1 MGCAFSKVKEKK
13 GNDKS
18 NSIKVSTD
26 NYNELK
32 IDILNEGATST
43 ISNTKRETY
52 KNKFNE
58 VSNKYAVKNSNTNN
72 NNEIIKNS
80 TKGFTQLNDKKKGEE
95 QRNKYQKTSLLK
107 SKKFIEE
114 KKKEKEKEK
123 QIEQI
128 EVIKYKEK
136 KKEYEKKEEI
146 ICKTKYKEVE
156 KTEKQNKRKERQ
168 KNNEE
173 NIKEKEKEKEKE
185 NKFENNSFKGII
197 NTINNNLIK
206 KKCSSRDKKNCSS
219 ICKIEGLLLEKKKK
233 LLCKNKKEIFIKE
246 NKNKNEKNNNFW
258 MNYKNKEE
266 KMNANEKNKEVL
278 LYYHDFKNIKL
289 KKNYFMYIYEFY
301 KYNNNAFNLFS
312 LMPSHIAE
320 NTHASKILF
329 ESSLIGKY
337 IILPWI
343 ENDPD
348 IKNNLYLKY
357 VLNYIQKK
365 KELGC
370 INDYEENGEINYC
383 GFFQNKNEHIETNN
397 LLRYSSANKNYLWK
411 FESENTLKRKICS
424 INRSGKSIKKKDNKY
439 INNRNLSIDNLY
451 KLHIRKDSLCKLKN
465 SKTKKKK
472 KINIKNVKTIN
483 NYIETGIDD
492 RCIKEKNSSNKDKN
506 IKKLG
511 ESPTQKKKENNK
523 IHSINKLEY
532 CENSNLKKGKNENR
546 EKISEKEKIIKM
558 TLEDKIEKKEL
569 NEQIND
575 EILDYNLNNY
585 AYIENGKVKSK
596 HNNSKEGVLNN
607 NYTNKYDYYIA
618 SIEHT
623 KKKNSRENNVNM
635 KNKNDIKI
643 IKKKKNVVKPSFSF
657 EDNMKMMLTNKTLEL
672 QSHLK
677 IKKGVIEKEKEK
689 KEETMK
695 NKREKGAK
703 CKKEKEVKKV
713 NDNEYKK
720 KDISST
726 INEIDE
732 EYNKRKKKE
741 SKEENYNK
749 KVISKKY
756 NEVNYNKHL
765 KNKNV
770 NDYNIQNVNI
780 KAKRINEIHKM
791 AYEEITTKRK
801 SKYKKIK
808 ELKSENYSDGNFYL
822 NKKKDNNN
830 NNKVDQMTK
839 NEFNQMNKLEITRNT
854 LKECDHKYKLNEN
867 CIKKNYMSCG
877 KCNKKRCIFHY
888 LNRFKLYGWL
898 NFKWTDPDGFLEL
911 SNRQKK
917 KFYAWKRLSDL
928 YDNPIVM
935 STDLY
940 NNCIRQGFV
949 ADCSFLSS
957 LTVLIEYEKKHKIPV
972 LSSIISPCTSHY
984 LYVNKT
990 WPIFNPSGMY
1000 ICRLHCNG
1008 IQRKI
1013 IIDDYVPV
1021 KINNAL
1027 LVAYSNNQK
1036 ELWVTLL
1043 EKAFVKLMGGS
1054 YSMFGSNPGSDLYY
1068 LTGWIPVT
1076 ISFKSKVRSSP
1087 PSFDKSTIHSLQKK
1101 KSKIKKNEFSKLKY
1115 FIERINENKQNN
1127 LNKCVRNIHNKR
1139 EGVKKASRIK
1149 KGEKLKCKNKKVIK
1163 RRQLVVHSMK
1173 KNNYT
1178 NMIYN
1183 SNNLCILNDN
1193 TLKSCVNLNLHR
1205 LHRNSN
1211 YSYLRKDFI
1220 KYRKLKIYWNFKRLY
1235 LSQKKKINKSINS
1248 VFMKNQNGKKYIEDS
1263 YNVEYLSSLNTQISD
1278 NLIEKNSIKNKN
1290 KEINSVNFN
1299 LENNVLM
1306 EHSSMRT
1313 NLKEVNLKNTTLMS
1327 TCKFNTNLVSID
1339 SIRDIS
1345 MKCDSFYINKVKKKL
1360 HKEDKDYE
1368 ICKNYGNKFI
1378 NEEVSNMDLSS
1389 YICGSID
1396 NYSDLNKKGDS
1407 LIQET
1412 ESEEYD
1418 KRWDIIWN
1426 HIYDGIKKGK
1436 CVVCLG
1442 TLELKDAAP
1451 SGLDY
1456 PEGVSMSTGI
1466 VTRHAYSILN
1476 IETHNEDKLLYIK
1489 NPWGCIRWKGKYSHH
1504 DVTTWT
1510 KELQRKLNY
1519 SIEKAK
1525 SKDDGCFWI
1534 PWKDVVKYFSHIY
1547 ICWNS
1552 VIFAYQ
1558 FEIHTKW
1565 ENSAFLNSS
1574 ILLDDT
1580 HLVAYNPQFALHVNV
1595 RKQDLSEDGLYYIGK
1610 KPIEIW
1616 VLLSRHVKERKT
1628 DVSQK
1633 YLALHVHAGKDRIIC
1648 PLFPIKQ
1655 GIYSNGECT
1664 FTKLVIGGIE
1674 DNYNYDVKKQKNT
1687 TSFNENNFNVSLE
1700 SEQEVLRNVDFVL
1713 IVSQYSQKEEFN
1725 FTLKVFS
1732 HTHLSLYELPPLM
1745 PENYESFYFKGE
1757 WTNKSAGGCSN
1768 NLWSYFRNPHIRF
1781 YVPEESPFCIFLE
1794 CSQEHSVNLRIFKGI
1809 TSSPRGLKKGEV
1821 ISSGAYKAGCCYI
1834 ECTLKSGVYCLIPSL
1849 YRANTTGNYQICIHY
1864 PKFKQKPIL
1873 YFIPY
1878 AYTLPPFS
1886 IFKYEVIHLCSLKN
1900 YSVILF
1906 HTTSVTLLS
1915 LRITFFQNVDI
1926 KGIPL
1931 VNIYKLVNST
1941 DTITNDC
1948 ENGNII
1954 KNNSFNTTISYNGS
1968 IYKII
1973 EKCNIHGSSGNNI
1986 LPLSTCAYDYYI
1998 KFNSVLISLVELEDD
2013 LTSYLLLITTN
2024 IKEDILYNHEAHFIS
2039 DKPVII
2045 DKYYPIH

>member
-1 MGCAFSKVKEKK
+1 MGCTFSKVREKK
-13 GNDKS
+13 KNDEN
-18 NSIKVSTD
+18 NSIKINNDT
-26 NYNELK
+26 YNELK
-32 IDILNEGATST
+32 IDSLKEGSNST
-43 ISNTKRETY
+43 INKIKRKSY

-58 VSNKYAVKNSNTNN
+58 ISNKYFIKNCNTNS
-72 NNEIIKNS
+72 NNEIIKSSN
-80 TKGFTQLNDKKKGEE
+80 KHFTRLNDKKQGRE
-95 QRNKYQKTSLLK
+95 QANKNGKSSSFK
-107 SKKFIEE
+107 SKNKMCIEEE
-114 KKKEKEKEK
+114 KKKKEKLKE
-123 QIEQI
+123 IEQMK
-128 EVIKYKEK
+128 VIKHKEK
-136 KKEYEKKEEI
+136 KKENEKKEEI
-146 ICKTKYKEVE
+146 ICKTKFKEI
-156 KTEKQNKRKERQ
+156 KKIEKQNNRKGNK

-173 NIKEKEKEKEKE
+173 NIKEKEKE
-185 NKFENNSFKGII
+185 NKFENNSFTGII

-206 KKCSSRDKKNCSS
+206 RKFSSRDKKKSS
-219 ICKIEGLLLEKKKK
+219 ICKIEKLILEKKKK
-233 LLCKNKKEIFIKE
+233 LLCKNKKENFTEE
-246 NKNKNEKNNNFW
+246 NKRKNEENNDNSR
-258 MNYKNKEE
+258 MSYKKKEE
-266 KMNANEKNKEVL
+266 KIISDIKKNKEVL
-278 LYYHDFKNIKL
+278 LYYHDFRNMKL
-289 KKNYFMYIYEFY
+289 KKNYFIYIYEFY
-301 KYNNNAFNLFS
+301 KYNDNKFNLFS

-320 NTHASKILF
+320 NTYASKILF

-365 KELGC
+365 KEIGNVNSC
-370 INDYEENGEINYC
+370 EENGEISYC
-383 GFFQNKNEHIETNN
+383 GFFQSKNEQTGTNN
-397 LLRYSSANKNYLWK
+397 LLRYSSVNKNYLHK
-411 FESENTLKRKICS
+411 FESEHNLKRKLRS
-424 INRSGKSIKKKDNKY
+424 INSNGINTKKKDNKY
-439 INNRNLSIDNLY
+439 VSSRNLSIDNLY
-451 KLHIRKDSLCKLKN
+451 RLHLRKNSLCKLQS
-465 SKTKKKK
+465 SKKKKKK
-472 KINIKNVKTIN
+472 KINIKNAKTLNKSIQTDLEDGNTRENNFNKNRTVKKIN
-483 NYIETGIDD
+483 QSLIQ
-492 RCIKEKNSSNKDKN
+492 
-506 IKKLG
+506 
-511 ESPTQKKKENNK
+511 QKKKSNIIYSLNK
-523 IHSINKLEY
+523 TEY
-532 CENSNLKKGKNENR
+532 HEDSNLKKRRNEN
-546 EKISEKEKIIKM
+546 EKRVSEKEKITKIKSK
-558 TLEDKIEKKEL
+558 DNNEKKEL
-569 NEQIND
+569 NEKIDN
-575 EILDYNLNNY
+575 ENLGYDLSNY
-585 AYIENGKVKSK
+585 SYIENGKKKSK
-596 HNNSKEGVLNN
+596 NNNSKKKNLNN
-607 NYTNKYDYYIA
+607 NYDNKYDYYIT

-623 KKKNSRENNVNM
+623 KKRNIRGTNINI
-635 KNKNDIKI
+635 KNKSDIKI
-643 IKKKKNVVKPSFSF
+643 IKKKKNVVKPSYSF
-657 EDNMKMMLTNKTLEL
+657 EDNMRVTLIKKTLEFK
-672 QSHLK
+672 SSDLK
-677 IKKGVIEKEKEK
+677 ITKEEIEKDKE
-689 KEETMK
+689 
-695 NKREKGAK
+695 NVKRSEM
-703 CKKEKEVKKV
+703 KKEKELKYEEEREVKKKHDQENKKKEVVGMVSRISGINDKKEKKKLKEENHNKKFFSKKNNKTNYYKYSKNKEINISNKKKV
-713 NDNEYKK
+713 NTK
-720 KDISST
+720 
-726 INEIDE
+726 
-732 EYNKRKKKE
+732 
-741 SKEENYNK
+741 
-749 KVISKKY
+749 
-756 NEVNYNKHL
+756 
-765 KNKNV
+765 
-770 NDYNIQNVNI
+770 I
-780 KAKRINEIHKM
+780 KITDSHKM
-791 AYEEITTKRK
+791 AYEEVSTKK
-801 SKYKKIK
+801 KNKYKKNK
-808 ELKSENYSDGNFYL
+808 ELKSENYSDSNFYL
-822 NKKKDNNN
+822 NNKRENN
-830 NNKVDQMTK
+830 NNKIDEIKQRDFTK
-839 NEFNQMNKLEITRNT
+839 MNKLEVEKKA
-854 LKECDHKYKLNEN
+854 LQECDHKYKLNEN
-867 CIKKNYMSCG
+867 CIKKNYMSCW

-888 LNRFKLYGWL
+888 LNHFKLYGWL

-917 KFYAWKRLSDL
+917 KFHTWKRLSDL

-1076 ISFKSKVRSSP
+1076 ISFKSKIRSSP
-1087 PSFDKSTIHSLQKK
+1087 PSFDKSTMHSLQKK
-1101 KSKIKKNEFSKLKY
+1101 NSKIKKNEFNESKYYIK
-1115 FIERINENKQNN
+1115 RISKDEQNSHYK
-1127 LNKCVRNIHNKR
+1127 LISKTQKR
-1139 EGVKKASRIK
+1139 EKIK
-1149 KGEKLKCKNKKVIK
+1149 KVPAIEKEEKMKHKKKKSIK
-1163 RRQLVVHSMK
+1163 RRQLAFPFMK
-1173 KNNYT
+1173 KNNCT
-1178 NMIYN
+1178 NKICN
-1183 SNNLCILNDN
+1183 VNHSIISNYH
-1193 TLKSCVNLNLHR
+1193 TLKNCVNLNLHR

-1211 YSYLRKDFI
+1211 YSYLREDFI
-1220 KYRKLKIYWNFKRLY
+1220 KYKKLKIYWAFKEMY
-1235 LSQKKKINKSINS
+1235 LSQEKKIKKGKKKIFK
-1248 VFMKNQNGKKYIEDS
+1248 KNQNGKKCVRSLYS
-1263 YNVEYLSSLNTQISD
+1263 NGCLNSLNTQIEYKLEE
-1278 NLIEKNSIKNKN
+1278 NNSTEGNHIIN
-1290 KEINSVNFN
+1290 NSVNYN
-1299 LENNVLM
+1299 LENNTLM
-1306 EHSSMRT
+1306 EHSSI
-1313 NLKEVNLKNTTLMS
+1313 EINLKNMNLMNPTLITTYSFNNLIHSNVITDMS
-1327 TCKFNTNLVSID
+1327 RNNDLFDIN
-1339 SIRDIS
+1339 IR
-1345 MKCDSFYINKVKKKL
+1345 KKKL
-1360 HKEDKDYE
+1360 LKESKDYE
-1368 ICKNYGNKFI
+1368 IYKNYRNKFI
-1378 NEEVSNMDLSS
+1378 NEEISNMDLSS
-1389 YICGSID
+1389 YVCGSID
-1396 NYSDLNKKGDS
+1396 NYSDLNKKEES
-1407 LIQET
+1407 LTPEV
-1412 ESEEYD
+1412 ENEEYD

-1426 HIYDGIKKGK
+1426 NIYDGIKKGK

-1489 NPWGCIRWKGKYSHH
+1489 NPWGCIRWKGKYSHY

-1519 SIEKAK
+1519 SLEKAK

-1552 VIFAYQ
+1552 VIFPYQ

-1610 KPIEIW
+1610 KPIEVW
-1616 VLLSRHVKERKT
+1616 VLLSRHVRERKT

-1633 YLALHVHAGKDRIIC
+1633 YLALHIHAGKDRIIC

-1664 FTKLVIGGIE
+1664 FTKLVIGGVE
-1674 DNYNYDVKKQKNT
+1674 DNFNYDVKKQKNN
-1687 TSFNENNFNVSLE
+1687 TSNENNFNSSLD
-1700 SEQEVLRNVDFVL
+1700 SEQEFLRNVDFVL

-1732 HTHLSLYELPPLM
+1732 HTHLSLYELPPLL
-1745 PENYESFYFKGE
+1745 PENYESLYFKGE

-1794 CSQEHSVNLRIFKGI
+1794 CSQEHSVNLRIFKGL

-1886 IFKYEVIHLCSLKN
+1886 FFKYVVVPLYSLKN

-1915 LRITFFQNVDI
+1915 LRITFLQNRDI

-1931 VNIYKLVNST
+1931 VNIYKIVSST
-1941 DTITNDC
+1941 DFFTNDC

-1954 KNNSFNTTISYNGS
+1954 KNNYFNTTISYNGS
-1968 IYKII
+1968 IYKLI
-1973 EKCNIHGSSGNNI
+1973 EKCNIHGSSGNDI

-1998 KFNSVLISLVELEDD
+1998 KFNSVLISLVELENN

-2024 IKEDILYNHEAHFIS
+2024 IKDDILCNHEVHFVS
-2039 DKPVII
+2039 DKAITI
-2045 DKYYPIH
+2045 DKCYPIH